1 MKQILCFAIAF
12 LGVSLGAQSLTLESA
27 LAKAKAH
34 YPLHKNK
41 DLLAK
46 AQNLELTKLN
56 LNYAR
61 A

>member
-1 MKQILCFAIAF
+1 MRIMKQILCFAIAF

-46 AQNLELTKLN
+46 A
-56 LNYAR
+56 
-61 A
+61 